1 MNEIQGLSFGSEMG
15 VHTATA
21 NKAQDTSPSFS
32 SYFADAVQN
41 AEDTDNQFTVD
52 TQQLL
57 TGDADDLAQVTVNA
71 NKAQTALNLVVNL
84 RDKAVDAY
92 REVMQMSL

>member
-15 VHTATA
+15 LRTVTT
-21 NKAQDTSPSFS
+21 KKTQETSPSFS

-41 AEDTDNQFTVD
+41 AQETDNQFAVD